1 MATSLATLARS
12 ARPQHACN
20 LNRNGASRPWLVLL
34 FCPSSVLL
42 PSSFVVRC
50 SYVKCNFFSSALISF
65 VFGRS
70 SFASTPPSPFLSPLL
85 CASFANLTVVS
96 RIWMS
101 VGQYQLRTPLCSA
114 RYPDTFSHFP
124 FSFPFRF
131 PFPFP
136 FIKIGFGCERLIIIC
151 HQLAEGV
158 DVRGKPSGRRR
169 LRGAQQQQ
177 QHEQQQEQEEHPVV
191 V

>member
-1 MATSLATLARS
+1 MLAIWIETARRVLGSCCCFVLPPS
-12 ARPQHACN
+12 AFLRRPM
-20 LNRNGASRPWLVLL
+20 
-34 FCPSSVLL
+34 
-42 PSSFVVRC
+42 
-50 SYVKCNFFSSALISF
+50 YVKCNFFSSALISF

-70 SFASTPPSPFLSPLL
+70 SFAARPLSPLLSPLL

-101 VGQYQLRTPLCSA
+101 VGQYQLRTPLRSA
-114 RYPDTFSHFP
+114 LYPDTFSHFP
-124 FSFPFRF
+124 FSFPFR
-131 PFPFP
+131 FPFP

-169 LRGAQQQQ
+169 LRGAQQQ
-177 QHEQQQEQEEHPVV
+177 EHPVV

>member
-1 MATSLATLARS
+1 MATSLAALARS

-34 FCPSSVLL
+34 FCPSPVLL
-42 PSSFVVRC
+42 PPSFAVRC

-70 SFASTPPSPFLSPLL
+70 SFAARPLSPLL
-85 CASFANLTVVS
+85 SPLSCASFANLTVVS

-101 VGQYQLRTPLCSA
+101 VGQYQLRTPLRSA
-114 RYPDTFSHFP
+114 LYPDTFSHFP

-158 DVRGKPSGRRR
+158 DVRGKPSGRR
-169 LRGAQQQQ
+169 
-177 QHEQQQEQEEHPVV
+177 
-191 V
+191 